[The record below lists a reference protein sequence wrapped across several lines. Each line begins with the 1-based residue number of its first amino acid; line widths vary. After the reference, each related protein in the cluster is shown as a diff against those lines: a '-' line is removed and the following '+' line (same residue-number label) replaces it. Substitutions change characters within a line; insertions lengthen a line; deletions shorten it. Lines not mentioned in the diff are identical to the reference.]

1 MYHRSFWCSVRSPYN
16 LLFGLCLK
24 LLATSSECFQRLLLL
39 TEVCMQC
46 QSDSECRVWHCCL
59 PITSATFCSLMF
71 WFFFQMWLAT
81 DHYSFCCRNEMQI
94 KFWNRNK
101 RWFLKKVKITSLQST
116 LQWDLLWL
124 QIKCSTLCTA
134 APLWVSV

>member
-1 MYHRSFWCSVRSPYN
+1 MQRKKSIQSFIWVMFKITCNKLRVFSETSATHRGLYATSVRLRVQN
-16 LLFGLCLK
+16 V
-24 LLATSSECFQRLLLL
+24 TLLL
-39 TEVCMQC
+39 TYHISHLLFTNV
-46 QSDSECRVWHCCL
+46 L
-59 PITSATFCSLMF
+59 I
-71 WFFFQMWLAT
+71 FFFQMWLAT